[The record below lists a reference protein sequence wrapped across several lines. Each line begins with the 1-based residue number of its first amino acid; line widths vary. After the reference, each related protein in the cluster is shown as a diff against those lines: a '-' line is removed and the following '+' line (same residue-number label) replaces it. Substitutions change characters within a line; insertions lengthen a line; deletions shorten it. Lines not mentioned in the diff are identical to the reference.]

1 MPQQYGLGR
10 GLSSL
15 IPSKKTSTS
24 IQPRPLRVPSRLHTQ
39 DEDTS
44 YVVSQKQPLSHKTQS
59 TDGILEVEIGKIVA
73 NSHQPRISFDE
84 EKLQELAE
92 SITKHGIIQPLV
104 FTKTQKEGEYELIAG
119 ERRLRA
125 SRLAGLTKVPVILRD
140 TKEQEKFEIAI
151 LENIQR
157 HDLSPMEEARAYKRL
172 MEEFDLSQEEVA
184 LRMGKKRSSIAN
196 CVRFLDLPLEI
207 QKGLEEGNITPGH
220 AKVILSVNNSE
231 KQRALYDAIIRENLT
246 VRQTESRLHFFIS
259 PTRVFRKRS
268 LDRDPELRKSE
279 EELNDILGTKVVVKK
294 MGSYGAKVVI
304 ELYSQEELMYF
315 LKKIRERDGKEK
327 V

>member
-15 IPSKKTSTS
+15 IPSKAISSK
-24 IQPRPLRVPSRLHTQ
+24 IQPRPLRAPSRLNAQ

-44 YVVSQKQPLSHKTQS
+44 YTVSDTETLSKQVKS
-59 TDGILEVEIGKIVA
+59 TDGVLEVEIGKVRA
-73 NSHQPRISFDE
+73 NSHQPRVSFDE

-92 SITKHGIIQPLV
+92 SIKKHGIIQPLV
-104 FTKTQKEGEYELIAG
+104 VTKTQKEGEYELIAG

-125 SRLAGLTKVPVILRD
+125 SRLAGLAKVPVILRD

-172 MEEFDLSQEEVA
+172 MEEFNLSQEEVA

-207 QKGLEEGNITPGH
+207 QKGLEEGKIAPGH
-220 AKVILSVNNSE
+220 AKVVLSLNNSE
-231 KQRALYDAIIRENLT
+231 KQRALYEIIIRENLT
-246 VRQTESRLHFFIS
+246 VRQTESRLRLLTSS
-259 PTRVFRKRS
+259 PKVFHARP
-268 LDRDPELRKSE
+268 LDRDPYLRKSE
-279 EELNDILGTKVVVKK
+279 EELNEILGTKVRVKK
-294 MGSYGAKVVI
+294 MGSYGTKIII
-304 ELYSQEELMYF
+304 ELYSQEELTSF
-315 LKKIRERDGKEK
+315 LAKMKLAK
-327 V
+327 